1 MRTRREVARRSVA
14 AACAGAF
21 LVVAGCTPSP
31 DPVASPTSDLFAEEL
46 PVPAVSAPPDAKDAA
61 EPAPQISVQITTEA
75 PNPPDDGGSGTQAR
89 VEASVTE
96 ASASYASTLVALA
109 NASRADAGL
118 SKLSVDGCA
127 ASAARARALRALALQ
142 SLRHEALPKC
152 GSGWRGEN
160 LARHYGSP
168 HDMHAAWMASPGHRA
183 NILRP
188 EFTGIGVG
196 CVAYSHK
203 NAHLPATSR
212 GDVGGHVCSEVFV
225 G

>member
-1 MRTRREVARRSVA
+1 MRTRRGLARRSVA
-14 AACAGAF
+14 AACAGAI
-21 LVVAGCTPSP
+21 LVVAGCTPAP
-31 DPVASPTSDLFAEEL
+31 DPVSSPTLDGFAEEL
-46 PVPAVSAPPDAKDAA
+46 PVPAVSAPPDATVPA

-89 VEASVTE
+89 VDGTVTQ

-127 ASAARARALRALALQ
+127 ASAARARAVRALAKESLQ
-142 SLRHEALPKC
+142 HEALPKC

-160 LARHYGSP
+160 LARHHGAP
-168 HDMHAAWMASPGHRA
+168 QDMHAAWMASPGHRA

-196 CVAYSHK
+196 CAAYSRK
-203 NAHLPATSR
+203 NPHVLATSR